1 MLILSISV
9 ENSGIVCYNKL
20 IIIIRKG
27 VVVVG
32 TEVVDSVD
40 QSNPAATD
48 AQVGYLHEN
57 RRYVG
62 RRETVGYVAW
72 DMAQSFNI
80 NSYSERFVTS
90 ILKID
95 FSFQQIADL
104 VGGIWDVIND
114 IFFAA
119 IVDKTRTRWG
129 KFRPYLLVLAGPAMI
144 GVALYWL
151 QPYFF
156 PNTPTDHIGKFI
168 FYIILAIVRETADTF
183 SGISRNGLLATI
195 TPHPVDRTR
204 LITVANFW
212 SGFLGE
218 KLPEQ
223 IMTVMI
229 DLVGNNVIKL
239 KSKPG
244 QMPYLRLY
252 SGMGVFTAV
261 ISGLASLLFI
271 MNTRERVMQSIE
283 RPSIMQGVKSIIN
296 NKPVLLLTAADILNS
311 LKMGGG
317 KSDYFIDV
325 LNLAS
330 MVFLVGIPGG
340 IVHPISYMIVPWFRR
355 KYSSRFLY
363 ILNLSANTLSMIPV
377 FLIGSIGGMHNGVY
391 KKKLPM
397 GIALAVQEAFFMLF
411 YGLGKVVPNE
421 MYNESMDYCEWK
433 NGYRTEAMTS
443 VAKGLASKLGRIL
456 TKILSIQLK
465 KWFGYDQNLYSKG
478 ERQSDRTQYFLFMQ
492 FTIIPVL
499 TGMFQVI
506 PIAFYDLSGKKREK
520 MYTELLERRACMA
533 NALTC
538 GDAEAIA
545 KLAEEQMQTSEKNKD
560 RKL

>member
-1 MLILSISV
+1 M
-9 ENSGIVCYNKL
+9 GA
-20 IIIIRKG
+20 
-27 VVVVG
+27 
-32 TEVVDSVD
+32 EVKDSVD
-40 QSNPAATD
+40 QSNPAAID
-48 AQVGYLHEN
+48 ARAGYVYEN

-62 RRETVGYVAW
+62 RKETVGYIAW

-80 NSYSERFVTS
+80 NSYSERFITS
-90 ILKID
+90 ILKIG
-95 FSFQQIADL
+95 FSQQQVAEVI
-104 VGGIWDVIND
+104 GGIWDIIND
-114 IFFAA
+114 VMFAT

-129 KFRPYLLVLAGPAMI
+129 KFRPYLLFLAGPATI
-144 GVALYWL
+144 FVALYWL

-156 PNTPTDHIGKFI
+156 PNTGTDDTVKFI
-168 FYIILAIVRETADTF
+168 FYLLLAIARETAETF
-183 SGISRNGLLATI
+183 RGISRGGLLATI

-223 IMTVMI
+223 IMTVLI

-244 QMPYLRLY
+244 SMPYLGLY
-252 SGMGVFTAV
+252 SGMGVFTAIV
-261 ISGLASLLFI
+261 SGFASLLFV

-283 RPSIMQGVKSIIN
+283 RPSIMQGIRSIVN
-296 NKPVLLLTAADILNS
+296 NKPVLLLTAADVLNS
-311 LKMGGG
+311 LKIGGG

-325 LNLAS
+325 LNFAS
-330 MVFLVGIPGG
+330 MVFFAGIPGG

-363 ILNLSANTLSMIPV
+363 ILNLSASTLSMVPV
-377 FLIGSIGGMHNGVY
+377 FLVGSIGGMHNGLY

-397 GIALAVQEAFFMLF
+397 GLALAAQETFFMLF

-433 NGYRTEAMTS
+433 NGYRTEAMTA
-443 VAKGLASKLGRIL
+443 VAKGLAAKLGNIM
-456 TKILSIQLK
+456 TKVLSIQLK
-465 KWFGYDQNLYSKG
+465 KWFDYDQTLYSKG
-478 ERQSDRTQYFLFMQ
+478 QKQSDKTQYFLFMQ

-499 TGMFQVI
+499 TGMFQII

-520 MYTELLERRACMA
+520 MYAELLERRACMA
-533 NALTC
+533 NTVTC
-538 GDAEAIA
+538 GDVEAIA
-545 KLAEEQMQTSEKNKD
+545 NLAHEQMQTAEKNKD